1 MSEPVDIV
9 ILGGGPGG
17 YATALRAVARGLSV
31 VMVEADLVGGTCLHR
46 GCIPSKALL
55 HIGHL
60 ADTLPNLTKLGLATA
75 GPGIDVAAV
84 GSFRDGVVSKL
95 HHGLVGLIKARGIT
109 TVAGW
114 GRVVAPGVVE
124 VTNTAPDPNQVRRS
138 PQTGEIRT
146 GFATAVTTIEAKN
159 IVIAT
164 GSAPIDLAIAPP
176 DGTRILRSDDA
187 LRLDRVPTSAVVVGG
202 GAVGVEFASL
212 WRSLGAEVTLVEALD
227 RLIPLEDPDSSA
239 TLAKAFKARGI
250 DVRTGVGLVA
260 TTVGDASVQVELT
273 DGTNLE
279 VDQVLIAVGRRPRT
293 ADIGLAELSV
303 LDDRGR
309 VIADPLGRTTVD
321 GLWAVGDVLPTL
333 ALAHAAFAEGFAV
346 ADAIAG
352 LPAKPVDHAQVPRV
366 TYCTPEV
373 ASVGLTE
380 PEARAAHEGV
390 KTTKLALS
398 GNARALIE
406 TVGIEGSVGHVK
418 LVCLEDGTVI
428 GAHIVGPSATELI
441 GELGLATAW
450 GALAEEVA
458 DVVHAHPSLSE
469 ATREAALAAAGLPFH
484 VH

>member
-1 MSEPVDIV
+1 VSEPVDIV
-9 ILGGGPGG
+9 VLGGGPGG
-17 YATALRAVARGLSV
+17 YATALRAATRGLSV

-60 ADTLPNLTKLGLATA
+60 ADALPHLGELGLAVV
-75 GPGIDVAAV
+75 GPGLDVAAA
-84 GSFRDGVVSKL
+84 GRFRDGVVDRL
-95 HHGLVGLIKARGIT
+95 HAGLVGLVKARGIT

-124 VTNTAPDPNQVRRS
+124 VTAVERE
-138 PQTGEIRT
+138 G
-146 GFATAVTTIEAKN
+146 GAVTTIEARN

-176 DGTRILRSDDA
+176 DGSRILRSDDA
-187 LRLDRVPTSAVVVGG
+187 LRLDRVPASAVVVGG
-202 GAVGVEFASL
+202 GAVGVELASL

-227 RLIPLEDPDSSA
+227 RLLPLEDPDSSA
-239 TLAKAFKARGI
+239 ALAEAFAARGI
-250 DVRTGVGLVA
+250 DVRTGVGLA
-260 TTVGDASVQVELT
+260 GAKAGDASVRVELA
-273 DGTNLE
+273 DGTTFE

-293 ADIGLAELSV
+293 ADIGIAELGV
-303 LDDRGR
+303 LDERGQ
-309 VIADPLGRTTVD
+309 VVADPLGRTAVD
-321 GLWAVGDVLPTL
+321 GLWAVGDVLPNL

-346 ADAIAG
+346 ADAVAG
-352 LPAKPVDHAQVPRV
+352 LPARPVDHTQVPRV

-380 PEARAAHEGV
+380 PEARAAHDGV

-398 GNARALIE
+398 GNARAR
-406 TVGIEGSVGHVK
+406 IEGSGGHVK
-418 LVCLEDGTVI
+418 LVCLADGTVV
-428 GAHIVGPSATELI
+428 GAHLVGPSATELI

-450 GALAEEVA
+450 GALAEELA

-469 ATREAALAAAGLPFH
+469 ANREAALAAAGLPFH

>member
-1 MSEPVDIV
+1 VSEPVDIV
-9 ILGGGPGG
+9 VLGGGPGG
-17 YATALRAVARGLSV
+17 YATALRAATRGLSV

-60 ADTLPNLTKLGLATA
+60 ADTLPHLGELGLAVV
-75 GPGIDVAAV
+75 GPGLDVAAA
-84 GSFRDGVVSKL
+84 GRFRDGVVDRL
-95 HHGLVGLIKARGIT
+95 HAGLVGLVKARGIT

-124 VTNTAPDPNQVRRS
+124 VTAVERE
-138 PQTGEIRT
+138 G
-146 GFATAVTTIEAKN
+146 GAVTTIEARN

-176 DGTRILRSDDA
+176 DGSRILRSDDA
-187 LRLDRVPTSAVVVGG
+187 LRLDRVPASAVVVGG
-202 GAVGVEFASL
+202 GAVGVELAS
-212 WRSLGAEVTLVEALD
+212 
-227 RLIPLEDPDSSA
+227 LEDPDSSA
-239 TLAKAFKARGI
+239 ALAEAFAARGI
-250 DVRTGVGLVA
+250 DVRTGVGLA
-260 TTVGDASVQVELT
+260 GAKAGDASVRVELA
-273 DGTNLE
+273 DGTTFE

-293 ADIGLAELSV
+293 ADIGIAELGV
-303 LDDRGR
+303 LDERGQ
-309 VIADPLGRTTVD
+309 VVADPLGRTAVD
-321 GLWAVGDVLPTL
+321 GLWAVGDVLPNL

-346 ADAIAG
+346 ADAVAG
-352 LPAKPVDHAQVPRV
+352 LPARPVDHTQVPRV

-380 PEARAAHEGV
+380 PEARAAHDGV

-398 GNARALIE
+398 GNARAR
-406 TVGIEGSVGHVK
+406 IEGSGGHVK
-418 LVCLEDGTVI
+418 LVCLADGTVV
-428 GAHIVGPSATELI
+428 GAHLVGPSATELI

-450 GALAEEVA
+450 GALAEELA

-469 ATREAALAAAGLPFH
+469 ANREAALAAAGLPFH